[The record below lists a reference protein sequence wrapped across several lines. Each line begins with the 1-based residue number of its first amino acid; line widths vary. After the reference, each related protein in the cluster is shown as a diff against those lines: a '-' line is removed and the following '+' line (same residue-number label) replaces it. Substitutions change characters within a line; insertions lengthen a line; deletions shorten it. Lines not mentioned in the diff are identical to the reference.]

1 MIKHI
6 VMWTLKDE
14 AEGGTAVENGKKMK
28 QILENLSGKIDT
40 LKHIE
45 VSVDV
50 FAAIPDCNVVLYS
63 EFETKDDLDAYQ
75 VNPLHQECVAF
86 IKQVVASRNVIDYV
100 I

>member
-14 AEGGTAVENGKKMK
+14 AEGGTAAENGIKMK
-28 QILENLSGKIDT
+28 QILENLSGKIKE

-63 EFETKDDLDAYQ
+63 EFESKDDLDAYQ

-86 IKQVVASRNVIDYV
+86 IKQVVSSRNMIDYV

>member
-1 MIKHI
+1 VIKHI

-14 AEGGTAVENGKKMK
+14 AEGGTAVENGIKMK
-28 QILENLSGKIDT
+28 QILENLSGKIKE

-63 EFETKDDLDAYQ
+63 EFESKDDLDAYQ

-86 IKQVVASRNVIDYV
+86 IKQVVSSRNMIDYV

>member
-14 AEGGTAVENGKKMK
+14 AEGATAAENGIKMK
-28 QILENLSGKIDT
+28 QILENLSGKIKE

-63 EFETKDDLDAYQ
+63 EFESKDDLDAYQ

-86 IKQVVASRNVIDYV
+86 IKQVVSSRNVIDYV

>member
-14 AEGGTAVENGKKMK
+14 AEGGTAAENGIKMK
-28 QILENLSGKIDT
+28 QILENLSGKIKE

-63 EFETKDDLDAYQ
+63 EFESKDDLDAYQ

-86 IKQVVASRNVIDYV
+86 IKQVVASRNMIDYV

>member
-14 AEGGTAVENGKKMK
+14 AEGGTSAENGIKMK
-28 QILENLSGKIDT
+28 QILENLSGKIDE

-75 VNPLHQECVAF
+75 VHPLHQACVAF

>member
-14 AEGGTAVENGKKMK
+14 AEGGTAVQNGLKIKE
-28 QILENLSGKIDT
+28 ILENLSGKIDT

-45 VSVDV
+45 VSVDI
-50 FAAIPDCNVVLYS
+50 FEASPACNVVLYS
-63 EFETKDDLDAYQ
+63 EFDTKEDLDAYQ
-75 VNPLHQECVAF
+75 IHPLHQECGVF
-86 IKQVVASRNVIDYV
+86 IKQVALSRSAVDYV